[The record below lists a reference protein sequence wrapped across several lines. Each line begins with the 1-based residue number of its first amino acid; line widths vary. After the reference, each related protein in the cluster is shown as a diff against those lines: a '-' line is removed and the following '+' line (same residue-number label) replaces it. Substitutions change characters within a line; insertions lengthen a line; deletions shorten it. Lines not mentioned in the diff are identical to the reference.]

1 MDLGLPRR
9 RQDFN
14 FTPLPELTEEA
25 GESLHLLVNLASG
38 AQNEH
43 VPS

>member
-25 GESLHLLVNLASG
+25 GESLHPLVNLASG